1 MKIEL
6 SGNGVSRGVAI
17 GRARLY
23 QTKTPKPL
31 RRRILE
37 SDVEA
42 ERGRLDTAIEA
53 SKGQLLRLIRRHRN
67 KNEDASGI
75 LEMQLALLDD
85 PGLFGVVSQHIGD
98 ESLSAEESVH
108 RSLQEARAQ
117 FAKITDDSFRERGKD
132 IQDVGKR
139 VLNNLMGV
147 LGESLEELDE
157 PVILIAHDLS
167 PSDTASIPTDMVL
180 GFATEVGGPTSHT
193 AILARSLKIAA
204 VVGVGGLT
212 HQIRDGD
219 LIILDG
225 FSGSIVVG
233 PDEETEAQYRRTLEA
248 FSERE
253 SRIASLA
260 ALPAVTVDGQP
271 VQLLANIELP
281 AEVGSVLKSGADGIG
296 LYRTEY
302 LFMGRTDLPS
312 EEEQYQAYRSAAE
325 GLKGRPVVIRTLD
338 IGGDKFAHAL
348 SMAEELNP
356 FLGWRAI
363 RFCLQNIDIFRAQLR
378 AILRAAAHGNIRLLY
393 PLLSGVSE
401 LRQVSA
407 VLEDVKRE
415 LLREKVEH
423 DPDILVGGMIEVP
436 SAVMMIERLADGLSF
451 FSIGTNDLIQ
461 YTLAVDRGNAKI
473 AHLYEP
479 LHPAVLKMIA
489 EVVRVGHENR
499 IPVELCG
506 EMASDPLCALV
517 LIALGVQRLSM
528 SPVAIPSVKAVVRQL
543 GMDQVHSLGKRV
555 VEIPTAD
562 QVRDY
567 ASRVAKRLLPQFPW
581 DM

>member
-23 QTKTPKPL
+23 ETKTPKPL

-37 SDVEA
+37 SEVEA
-42 ERGRLDTAIEA
+42 ERSRLNGAIEA
-53 SKGQLLRLIRRHRN
+53 SKGQLLRLIDRHRN
-67 KNEDASGI
+67 TNEEASGI

-85 PGLFGVVSQHIGD
+85 PGLFGVVSQRIGD

-108 RSLQEARAQ
+108 HSLREAREQ
-117 FAKITDDSFRERGKD
+117 FAKITDSSFRERGKD
-132 IQDVGKR
+132 VQDVGKR

-157 PVILIAHDLS
+157 PVILIARDLS
-167 PSDTASIPTDMVL
+167 PSDTASIPKDMVL

-193 AILARSLKIAA
+193 AILARSLKISA
-204 VVGVGGLT
+204 VVGVSGLT
-212 HQIRDGD
+212 HQIEDGD

-225 FSGSIVVG
+225 FSGLILVE

-253 SRIASLA
+253 NRIASLA
-260 ALPAVTVDGQP
+260 ALPAITIDGQP
-271 VQLLANIELP
+271 IQLLANIELP

-312 EEEQYQAYRSAAE
+312 EEEQYQAYRGAAE
-325 GLKGRPVVIRTLD
+325 SLKGRPVVIRTLD

-363 RFCLQNIDIFRAQLR
+363 RFCLQNIGLFRAQLR
-378 AILRAAAHGNIRLLY
+378 AVLRAAAHGNVRLLY
-393 PLLSGVSE
+393 PLLSGVAE
-401 LRQVSA
+401 LRQVSEI
-407 VLEDVKRE
+407 LEDVKRE

-423 DPDILVGGMIEVP
+423 NPDILVGGMIEVP

-499 IPVELCG
+499 IPVEVCG

-528 SPVAIPSVKAVVRQL
+528 SPVAIPSIKAVVRQL

-555 VEIPTAD
+555 VDIPTAG

-581 DM
+581 ES